1 MKDKQTLEQEKSHAL
16 LSAKDLMDL
25 AKKEN
30 RVLSVEEQ
38 SRYDDFMK
46 EVKNTDA
53 QIKLLNEHEA
63 RQKQIDE
70 AMAEHNQPQNRIS
83 DPPQP
88 NAEPTAPMI
97 VLPKSAVRYGKLKA
111 FKSDRDAF
119 VSGQWAAAVLFN
131 NYAAKRWLA
140 ENLSRDWLNT
150 MTESV
155 GSAGGHLVPI
165 EFGQSIIDLREE
177 YGVFRKHC
185 RIQPMAGEVWECPR
199 YATKM
204 SATFTP
210 EATAQS
216 ATQGA
221 FDKIRLQLK
230 KMYGLTSWSSELNE
244 DATIAMAEFLAMDLA
259 KAFALLEDQCGFIG
273 DGTDDYAGITGIMK
287 KFENN
292 PTFVGAV
299 AAPGSANSVDTIG
312 EINSASIQLL
322 MSKLPE
328 YAGANPKFYC
338 SKTTKELVF
347 GTLLAAAGGNT
358 IQTLQGGYASS
369 YLGAEIV
376 TSQVLPS
383 NTSTDYSAKPM
394 LLYGDLGLAAIMG
407 EGRGFRV
414 ETSQHVGFTSDVIY
428 MRACSRVDINVHSI
442 GDATNAGPIVA
453 LMGN

>member
-1 MKDKQTLEQEKSHAL
+1 MKDLKTLEQEKSHAL
-16 LSAKDLMDL
+16 LSQKDLMDL

-30 RVLSVEEQ
+30 RVLTEDEQ
-38 SRYDDFMK
+38 SKFDALAK
-46 EVKNTDA
+46 EVKTVET
-53 QIKLLNEHEA
+53 QIKAIEEHVA
-63 RQKQIDE
+63 REKQIDE
-70 AMAEHNQPQNRIS
+70 AMAEFNKPQVRIS
-83 DPPQP
+83 DPPKP
-88 NAEPTAPMI
+88 NSEPTAPSF
-97 VLPKSAVRYGKLKA
+97 VLPKSAVRFAKLKA
-111 FKSDRDAF
+111 FKNERDAY
-119 VSGQWAAAVLFN
+119 VSGQWILATLFN
-131 NYAAKRWLA
+131 NFHAKRFLS
-140 ENLSRDWLNT
+140 ENIGRDWMNT

-155 GSAGGHLVPI
+155 GSAGGYLVPI
-165 EFGQSIIDLREE
+165 EFGQSVIDLREE

-185 RIQPMAGEVWECPR
+185 RIQPMASEVWECPR

-230 KMYGLTSWSSELNE
+230 KMYGLTSWSSEVNE
-244 DATIAMAEFLAMDLA
+244 DASIAMAEFLADDLA

-273 DGTDDYAGITGIMK
+273 DGTDDYAGITGVMK
-287 KFENN
+287 KFANN
-292 PTFVGAV
+292 TSLAGAV
-299 AAPGSANSVDTIG
+299 AAPGSANSVDTLG

-328 YAGANPKFYC
+328 YASGNAKFYC
-338 SKTTKELVF
+338 SKVVKELVF

-383 NTSTDYSAKPM
+383 NTSTDYSSLPM
-394 LLYGDLGLAAIMG
+394 LLYGDLGMAALMG

-414 ETSQHVGFTSDVIY
+414 ETSTHVGFTSDVIY
-428 MRACSRVDINVHSI
+428 MRACSRVDINVHNV
-442 GDATNAGPIVA
+442 GDTTNAGPIVA